1 MFKFWSQ
8 RINERQNKVVI
19 TDRMWARLLSSTNQ
33 PSFLSPK
40 DLDEAKKAEQ
50 PPSQLLEE
58 SNCNDIGEAE
68 KKENTFSQLLQGDNF
83 KDEQQSEN
91 HADNGIETKN

>member
-1 MFKFWSQ
+1 
-8 RINERQNKVVI
+8 
-19 TDRMWARLLSSTNQ
+19 MWARLLSSTNQ

-50 PPSQLLEE
+50 PPSELLEG

-68 KKENTFSQLLQGDNF
+68 KKENNFPHLLHGDNF

-91 HADNGIETKN
+91 HADNSIQTIN